1 MSTKKN
7 VLAILSA
14 SIEPLTARE
23 IRKAL
28 GDTDSPEKIGGAL
41 SDLERR
47 GQIIVIRDERPYIYT
62 T

>member
-1 MSTKKN
+1 MSIKAN
-7 VLAILSA
+7 VLAILIA

-23 IRKAL
+23 IRKAI
-28 GDTDSPEKIGGAL
+28 GDTDSHENVGKAL

-47 GQIIVIRDERPYIYT
+47 GRIIVIRDERPYIYT

>member
-1 MSTKKN
+1 MSIKAN
-7 VLAILSA
+7 VLAILTA

-28 GDTDSPEKIGGAL
+28 GDTDSPESVGTAL
-41 SDLERR
+41 CDLERR
-47 GQIIVIRDERPYIYT
+47 GRIIVIRDERPYIYT

>member
-1 MSTKKN
+1 MSIKAN
-7 VLAILSA
+7 VLAILTA

-28 GDTDSPEKIGGAL
+28 GDTDGPENVGKAL
-41 SDLERR
+41 SALERR
-47 GQIIVIRDERPYIYT
+47 GRIIVIRDERPYIYT